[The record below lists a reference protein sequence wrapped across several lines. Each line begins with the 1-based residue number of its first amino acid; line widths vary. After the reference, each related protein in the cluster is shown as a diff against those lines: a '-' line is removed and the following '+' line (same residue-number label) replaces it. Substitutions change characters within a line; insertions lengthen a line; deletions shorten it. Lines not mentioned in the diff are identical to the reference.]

1 MGFRRIKLGAQAPYI
16 VLLMAVDVSAS
27 ELHSL
32 PIMTS
37 FHVFKIALSIYNKP
51 NPNEKLIGIIID
63 AATDE
68 ENITT
73 SVPSWLLM

>member
-37 FHVFKIALSIYNKP
+37 FHVFKIALNIYNKP
-51 NPNEKLIGIIID
+51 NPNERLIGVIID
-63 AATDE
+63 ATDE
-68 ENITT
+68 ESITT
-73 SVPSWLLM
+73 SVPSWVLM

>member
-32 PIMTS
+32 
-37 FHVFKIALSIYNKP
+37 
-51 NPNEKLIGIIID
+51 
-63 AATDE
+63 
-68 ENITT
+68 
-73 SVPSWLLM
+73 LLLLNFMYLK

>member
-1 MGFRRIKLGAQAPYI
+1 
-16 VLLMAVDVSAS
+16 MAVDVSAS

-37 FHVFKIALSIYNKP
+37 FHVFNIALNIYNKP
-51 NPNEKLIGIIID
+51 NPNEKLIID
-63 AATDE
+63 ATDE
-68 ENITT
+68 ESITT

>member
-1 MGFRRIKLGAQAPYI
+1 MGFRRIKLRAQAPYI

-32 PIMTS
+32 PIMTL
-37 FHVFKIALSIYNKP
+37 FHAFKIALNIYNKP
-51 NPNEKLIGIIID
+51 NPNEKLIGITID
-63 AATDE
+63 GTDE
-68 ENITT
+68 DSITT